1 MSSSGES
8 YGDPSSQ
15 ELQGKLEGTPVV
27 SGKIEQTSRE
37 NNNAECL
44 PSNPEL
50 HELVC
55 RIEQERDPRI
65 VADLAQQLVNMLDE
79 KKAREGSPIG
89 S

>member
-15 ELQGKLEGTPVV
+15 ESQVRPEGTPIV
-27 SGKIEQTSRE
+27 SGKIEQASGG

-44 PSNPEL
+44 PSNQEF
-50 HELVC
+50 HDLVC

-65 VADLAQQLVNMLDE
+65 VADLAQQLVTMIDE
-79 KKAREGSPIG
+79 NKLGKEPPVGS
-89 S
+89 